1 MKDEEGGVVGEG
13 EGDCVRVDALLQNVI
28 RRRGE
33 TPEGRIRRNCTDSSF
48 SRVENLPR

>member
-28 RRRGE
+28 RRGE
-33 TPEGRIRRNCTDSSF
+33 TPGGWIRRNCSDSSF
-48 SRVENLPR
+48 SRVEHLPR